1 MTESAFAALFG
12 AIGENI
18 DFLALAGL
26 YNLCGYL
33 CAFNIGSAY
42 FKAFAAENKNLIKS
56 YFFAFVGFEFFNV
69 NSIVSFNTL
78 LFAAGFDYCVHG
90 IPSFL

>member
-1 MTESAFAALFG
+1 MTESAFAAFFG

-18 DFLALAGL
+18 DFLAFAGL
-26 YNLCGYL
+26 YNLCGNF
-33 CAFNIGSAY
+33 CAFNIGCAY
-42 FKAFAAENKNLIKS
+42 LEAFAAENKNLIKS
-56 YFFAFVGFEFFNV
+56 YYFAFVGFEFFNV

>member
-1 MTESAFAALFG
+1 MAKSTFAALFG

-18 DFLALAGL
+18 DFLAFAGL
-26 YNLCGYL
+26 YDFSGNF
-33 CAFNIGSAY
+33 CAFNIRCAY

-56 YFFAFVGFEFFNV
+56 YYFAFVGFEFFNV
-69 NSIVSFNTL
+69 NSIVSFYAI